1 MEEDY
6 GLLRRALDVYERA
19 VKSVPPSE
27 KLSIYEIYI
36 DRAESLGFEKVRQ
49 IYEQAIESGLPDGD
63 LKTLCMRFADK
74 EGSVGEIDRA
84 RGLYMYASKF
94 ADPQSDSNFW
104 KKCTNFE
111 IVHGNEDTFREMLRI
126 ARFLSACSQR
136 SNRDPLLILSDL
148 IVTLTS

>member
-49 IYEQAIESGLPDGD
+49 IYEVRIF
-63 LKTLCMRFADK
+63 TLSPLFDYKA
-74 EGSVGEIDRA
+74 
-84 RGLYMYASKF
+84 
-94 ADPQSDSNFW
+94 
-104 KKCTNFE
+104 
-111 IVHGNEDTFREMLRI
+111 
-126 ARFLSACSQR
+126 FLSIAIFCISLDYLVLKERCDNQFSQ
-136 SNRDPLLILSDL
+136 LKFF
-148 IVTLTS
+148 